1 MGDLLFTPQTFCAYT
16 NSHHKK
22 IPVKVKNVEKAI
34 GILPRL
40 IFTCDPTLERS
51 PVCVSYVGKHF
62 RTPHLNMHLQTQC
75 QKPHSS
81 KECSK
86 TFQRST
92 NLNLALWTHPAEK
105 PYDCKQCGKLP
116 LFPHTQLNIEEFV
129 VGRKSINVKNGANFS
144 LVHLNFQNIQKYT
157 VERSLLNESNVGKHS
172 LNPQT
177 VLDVR

>member
-1 MGDLLFTPQTFCAYT
+1 MHARDTLRCSGCGNAFVNHLHLHIHMRTHNEKNYGRNMGDLLFTPQTFCAYT

-62 RTPHLNMHLQTQC
+62 HTPHLNMHLQTQC

-92 NLNLALWTHPAEK
+92 NLNMALWTHPGEK

-116 LFPHTQLNIEEFV
+116 LFPHT
-129 VGRKSINVKNGANFS
+129 
-144 LVHLNFQNIQKYT
+144 
-157 VERSLLNESNVGKHS
+157 
-172 LNPQT
+172 
-177 VLDVR
+177 